1 MSTFSLSS
9 SSLSNLL
16 IPINGELQTT
26 FKNEQERYE
35 YLHRFSGELYPKR
48 ISRRM
53 VATSCIMGL
62 AAFQALY
69 WECYV
74 LCMTTILV
82 VLISINFWRKPTK
95 GIRRSIDI
103 FNNCSAT
110 LYHMIYALFTIDN
123 ETSVQYII
131 LVLSG
136 LIFYSCSKICSKRNL
151 LELDSFFHCS
161 MHLYGTCVN
170 CWFYPKVYQYYAST
184 TLIN

>member
-16 IPINGELQTT
+16 IPNGEVKKT

-35 YLHRFSGELYPKR
+35 YLHRFEGELFPKR

-53 VATSCIMGL
+53 VVSSSIMSL

-74 LCMTTILV
+74 LCITDMLV
-82 VLISINFWRKPTK
+82 VLISVNFWRRPTK
-95 GIRRSIDI
+95 GMRRNIDI
-103 FNNCSAT
+103 LNSCSVS
-110 LYHMIYALFTIDN
+110 LYHMIYALFAIDN
-123 ETSVQYII
+123 ETSIQYVM
-131 LVLSG
+131 LVLFG
-136 LIFYSCSKICSKRNL
+136 LVFYSCAKVCSKRNL

-170 CWFYPKVYQYYAST
+170 CWLYPKVYQYYTST
-184 TLIN
+184 MLIN